1 MTNSK
6 DKQIDWKW
14 FDSLSESEQIKEM
27 KTWDNDMIIAYETR
41 DGVISEEEF
50 WNYAYEHL
58 NKLNKEEEERLKG
71 NNI

>member
-1 MTNSK
+1 MESSK

-41 DGVISEEEF
+41 DGVVPLEEVIQDLHNFIDTLEDK
-50 WNYAYEHL
+50 W
-58 NKLNKEEEERLKG
+58 KEQ
-71 NNI
+71 